1 MCLVA
6 DRSGSMN
13 TTTYLERIGYTGPT
27 TPTLETLRGL
37 HHAHLTAVPF
47 ENLDIHLSRRIE
59 LDICSIYEKIVNG
72 RRGGFCYEVNGL
84 FAELLRSL
92 GFTVRLLSARY
103 VTQDGGRGPAFDH
116 LLVMV
121 EMEQPWIADVAAFRE
136 PYGLDEERCELDGR
150 CSRISQRG
158 DEYILARKDIAHDWA
173 DNWAF
178 TLESRRFDEFAGM
191 CHYHQTNPDSHFM
204 RNRIC
209 SRATADSRISLINDL
224 FITTDAHSRTEQ
236 PVKDVREWERMLREQ
251 FGVVLPAAE
260 MLGDTE

>member
-1 MCLVA
+1 
-6 DRSGSMN
+6 MN
-13 TTTYLERIGYTGPT
+13 TTTYLERIGYSGPT
-27 TPTLETLRGL
+27 EPTLETLRGL
-37 HHAHLTAVPF
+37 HRAHLMTVPF
-47 ENLDIHLSRRIE
+47 ENLDIHLPRRIE
-59 LDICSIYEKIVNG
+59 LDTGRIYEKIVNE

-121 EMEQPWIADVAAFRE
+121 ELGQPWIADVGAFRE
-136 PYGLDEERCELDGR
+136 PYRLDEERCELDGR

-158 DEYILARKDIAHDWA
+158 DEYILARKDFAHDWA

-178 TLESRRFDEFAGM
+178 TLEPRQFEEFAGM
-191 CHYHQTNPDSHFM
+191 CHYHQTDPASHFM

-209 SRATADSRISLINDL
+209 SRATADARISLTNDL

-236 PVKDVREWERMLREQ
+236 PVDDAGEWQRILREQ
-251 FGVVLPAAE
+251 FGVVLPVA
-260 MLGDTE
+260 GRTSP